1 MEAMKLASASV
12 VYHQEP
18 EGTWWAEADQVPGF
32 TAFGET
38 LAEVRELVRTGIPFY
53 AEDPSIEISE
63 QYADGTPV
71 VALHVSTPELHVV
84 TPRWDFAWTGI
95 AAVTTT
101 GAQSGEFIVKS
112 HRQPS
117 RVQQNA

>member
-1 MEAMKLASASV
+1 MASATV

-38 LAEVRELVRTGIPFY
+38 LAEVRELARTGVPFY
-53 AEDPSIEISE
+53 ADDPTIEIRE
-63 QYADGTPV
+63 QLADGTPV
-71 VALHVSTPELHVV
+71 LELHVSTPDLHVAP
-84 TPRWDFAWTGI
+84 PRWEIAWTGI
-95 AAVTTT
+95 EPVTTT
-101 GAQSGEFIVKS
+101 GARLGEFVVKS
-112 HRQPS
+112 YRRPS